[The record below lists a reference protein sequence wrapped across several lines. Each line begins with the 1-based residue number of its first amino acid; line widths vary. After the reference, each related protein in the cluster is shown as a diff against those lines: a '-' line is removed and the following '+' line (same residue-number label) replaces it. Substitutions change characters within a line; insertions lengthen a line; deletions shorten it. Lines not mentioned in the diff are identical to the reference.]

1 MAKVENVVNPPQN
14 PTPNSKTQPLVLGLA
29 LKLVTTTP
37 NMNDPIKFTIKVPS
51 MELTPGII
59 QPHNRPTP

>member
-1 MAKVENVVNPPQN
+1 MAKVENVVNPPQK
-14 PTPNSKTQPLVLGLA
+14 PTPKSKTQPLDLGLA

-37 NMNDPIKFTIKVPS
+37 NISEPTKFTINVPS

-59 QPHNRPTP
+59 QPHSRPTP